1 MNRPT
6 RSGTWSVILAV
17 AFSASAAPAWG
28 TFPTCQEEGAGQI
41 GGSGS
46 GNPGTLET
54 CPTHENPGTLE
65 TCPTDALRLVVMDPL
80 CDRLACDCVGGYAQR
95 KYDRLGAFLETRLA
109 RKIEI
114 AYAEALS
121 LPQARTQSGVDL
133 IIGKVSVVAFD
144 ARKLGLKIRTVAM
157 LTGQDGQAT
166 QTGLFVVR
174 ADDPAKSLEDLA
186 GRQLLFGP
194 EDSDEKHSAA
204 FAALEAF
211 DVPVPADVPIK
222 AGCSTAALAVVEHE
236 ADAAVISSYAMPLL
250 EGCGTIDKGTLR
262 ILARTDPVP
271 FIGVFATDRVDA
283 KLESELTKALSEV
296 ANDSDLLVA
305 LESGRGFFPLPDIR
319 PSPSRPVTEWTD
331 WRGSQRDAISD
342 YVPRKLPEEK
352 RLLWSRVLTGPGM
365 SGMAVGCGR
374 VVVSDKS
381 LDGKQ
386 DVFRCLDADTG
397 RQLWKLAYPAP
408 KDMDFTN
415 SPRANPVICGPLVY
429 LLGAFGDLHCLK
441 LDDGEIVWRKNLAKD
456 FEAKV
461 PMWGFCSTPLVM
473 GEKLIVNPG
482 AKDASV
488 VALNR
493 LTGEVIWAAPGIQ
506 PGYSSFI
513 PAELGGVRQ
522 IVGYDAIS
530 LGGWDPETGK
540 RLWQLIPELE
550 GDFNVPTPIVVGD
563 KLLVSTE
570 NNGTRLYAFHDGGR
584 ICPKPVAANG
594 NLIPDT
600 STPVVVEG
608 KVYGSSSGLLCLDL
622 NDRLKTL
629 WTVEDDPLADYCSFV
644 AGNGRVLVA
653 TQWGTICLLDAT
665 KGEFARV
672 GSLDLFGDVADTERD
687 VWSHPSLVGNRI
699 YVRNL
704 LAVYCFLLE

>member
-6 RSGTWSVILAV
+6 RRGILGVILAA
-17 AFSASAAPAWG
+17 AFSASAASAWG
-28 TFPTCQEEGAGQI
+28 TFPTCQEGGAGQI

-46 GNPGTLET
+46 G
-54 CPTHENPGTLE
+54 NPGTLE

-95 KYDRLGAFLETRLA
+95 KYDRLAAFLETRLA

-114 AYAEALS
+114 AYAEALFA
-121 LPQARTQSGVDL
+121 PQAHTQSGVDL

-144 ARKLGLKIRTVAM
+144 ARKLGLTVRTLAM
-157 LTGQDGQAT
+157 LTGKDGQAT

-174 ADDPAKSLEDLA
+174 ADDPATSLGDLA
-186 GRQLLFGP
+186 GRRLLFGP

-211 DVPVPADVPIK
+211 DVPVPADMPIK
-222 AGCSTAALAVVEHE
+222 AGCSTAAMAVVEHE

-262 ILARTDPVP
+262 ILGRTDPVP
-271 FIGVFATDRVDA
+271 FTGLFVTDRVDA
-283 KLESELTKALSEV
+283 KLEGELAKALSEV
-296 ANDSDLLVA
+296 GNDAELLAA
-305 LESGRGFFPLPDIR
+305 LESGRGFFALPDIG
-319 PSPSRPVTEWTD
+319 PSRSRPVTEWTD
-331 WRGSQRDAISD
+331 WRGPKRDAVSE
-342 YVPRKLPEEK
+342 YVPQELPNEK
-352 RLLWSRVLTGPGM
+352 RLLWSHVLTGPGM
-365 SGMAVGCGR
+365 SGMAVAAGR

-381 LDGKQ
+381 LDGQQ

-429 LLGAFGDLHCLK
+429 LLGAFGDLYCLK
-441 LDDGEIVWRKNLAKD
+441 LDGGEIVWQKNLAKD
-456 FEAKV
+456 FHAKV
-461 PMWGFCSTPLVM
+461 PMWGFCSTPLPL

-488 VALNR
+488 VALDR
-493 LTGEVIWAAPGIQ
+493 LSGEVIWSAPGIQ

-513 PAELGGVRQ
+513 AAELGGVRQ

-530 LGGWDPETGK
+530 LGGWDPRTGK
-540 RLWQLIPELE
+540 RLWQLIPDLE

-563 KLLVSTE
+563 KLLLSTE
-570 NNGTRLYAFHDGGR
+570 NNGTRLFAFHDQGR
-584 ICPKPVAANG
+584 ICPKPLAANQD
-594 NLIPDT
+594 LIPDT
-600 STPVVVEG
+600 STPVVIEG
-608 KVYGSSSGLLCLDL
+608 KVYGSSGGLLCLDL
-622 NDRLKTL
+622 DDGLKTL
-629 WTVEDDPLADYCSFV
+629 WTVEDDPLADYCSLV

-665 KGEFARV
+665 QEKFARV
-672 GSLDLFGDVADTERD
+672 GSLELFDDVADTERD
-687 VWSHPSLVGNRI
+687 VWSHPSLVGNRLYI
-699 YVRNL
+699 RNL
-704 LAVYCFLLE
+704 LGVYCFLF